1 MNTNCQSCDTACVC
15 SAGACV
21 CMPECTCGCRDV
33 TGVIVVTDAADGY
46 TNGGMRSGKYVIPEE
61 SELADALIEITQRYG
76 KFNSDDTGVW
86 AGYTPGS
93 ENELASIGVKC
104 GNCILYEGG
113 TSCKIIEAQVEP
125 DGYCRFALI
134 PDGTVTAA
142 GNDPYRE
149 VETELAA
156 SRRAPKKDRIY
167 GSDKNKKG
175 SASGGKKI
183 VFSDKVEKALSNKV
197 REHNE
202 KASDGRKA
210 TLSMLKAVYRRG
222 SGAFSSS
229 HRPGKTR
236 DQWAM
241 ARVNAYLRLLR
252 TGRPANPNYKQDND
266 LLPAKHPRSSRK
278 DLAITA
284 SAAANAELIVSIES
298 KESYMSP
305 EHAILCF
312 AEFSGLGY
320 DAVPAFRA
328 AWIRGVTAGEDPFE
342 RASQLATTMYNS
354 KDADLLPHKKIG
366 K

>member
-1 MNTNCQSCDTACVC
+1 MRTNCQSCDIACVC
-15 SAGACV
+15 TAGACV
-21 CMPECTCGCRDV
+21 CTPECTCGCRDAP
-33 TGVIVVTDAADGY
+33 GVIVITDAADGY

-86 AGYTPGS
+86 AGYTPGVQ
-93 ENELASIGVKC
+93 NELASIGVKC

-134 PDGTVTAA
+134 PDGVVTAA
-142 GNDPYRE
+142 
-149 VETELAA
+149 A
-156 SRRAPKKDRIY
+156 SKPAPKKDRVR
-167 GSDKNKKG
+167 GSDANKKG

-183 VFSDKVEKALSNKV
+183 VFSDKVENALSNKV
-197 REHNE
+197 EEHNK
-202 KASDGRKA
+202 KASEGRKA
-210 TLSMLKAVYRRG
+210 TLSTLKAVYRRG
-222 SGAFSSS
+222 AGAFSSS
-229 HRPGKTR
+229 HRPGVGR

-266 LLPAKHPRSSRK
+266 LLPAKHPKSSRK
-278 DLAITA
+278 DLTITA
-284 SAAANAELIVSIES
+284 AAAANAELIVHIES
-298 KESYMSP
+298 KEAYMSP

-312 AEFSGLGY
+312 TEFSGLDY
-320 DAVPAFRA
+320 DSVPVFRA
-328 AWIRGVTAGEDPFE
+328 AWVRAVAANEDPYE
-342 RASQLATTMYNS
+342 RTSQLAIAMYNS
-354 KDADLLPHKKIG
+354 KDADLLPHKETGNK